1 LRLKFFNILIFFR
14 FRKVN
19 TAAQQFKVSSIG
31 FISPDEK
38 DKSGPVF
45 LEKAA
50 EDIPQRTK
58 EIVLAARPVP
68 GRPVL
73 LIPQK

>member
-1 LRLKFFNILIFFR
+1 MLQWGQGGG
-14 FRKVN
+14 
-19 TAAQQFKVSSIG
+19 QQFKVSPIG

-45 LEKAA
+45 MEKAA